1 MKVFLLTGSLLLSV
15 TVFSQ
20 HTAAEIKKWKIS
32 KMKVTTASGESTTIT
47 ERYFDKQG
55 SDTAVYINGNINTT
69 VKFEYNQDGKVSK
82 AITNKDGQETE
93 SSVYNYQPDGSYKI
107 SNTDKAF
114 GLTRYEWYDKKGR
127 LIKSQSPDGNTTTY
141 TYNSKG
147 NLVSMQSDG
156 KNSGVKI
163 NITVS
168 YNSKGQRSSEV
179 SAGEYKWTREHYY
192 DAKGLLVKTVSTSQF
207 DGEKST
213 STSTY
218 SYEFRK

>member
-1 MKVFLLTGSLLLSV
+1 MKVFFLTGSLLLSV

-20 HTAAEIKKWKIS
+20 HAAAEIKKWKIS
-32 KMKVTTASGESTTIT
+32 KMKVTNVAGENTAIT
-47 ERYFDKQG
+47 DRYFDKEG
-55 SDTAVYINGNINTT
+55 RDTAEYSSGTGRKSVR
-69 VKFEYNQDGKVSK
+69 FELNHKGLPAK
-82 AITNKDGQETE
+82 AVTSKDGEETE
-93 SSVYNYQPDGSYKI
+93 TSVYNYQPDGAYKI

-114 GLTRYEWYDKKGR
+114 GLTRYEWYDKNGR
-127 LIKSQSPDGNTTTY
+127 LAKSQSPDGNTTTY

-147 NLVSMQSDG
+147 NLVSIQSDG
-156 KNSGVKI
+156 ENSGMKI

-168 YNSKGQRSSEV
+168 YNSKGQRLKEV
-179 SAGEYKWTREHYY
+179 STGEYKWTKEHYY
-192 DAKGLLVKTVSTSQF
+192 AKGLLVKTISTSQF